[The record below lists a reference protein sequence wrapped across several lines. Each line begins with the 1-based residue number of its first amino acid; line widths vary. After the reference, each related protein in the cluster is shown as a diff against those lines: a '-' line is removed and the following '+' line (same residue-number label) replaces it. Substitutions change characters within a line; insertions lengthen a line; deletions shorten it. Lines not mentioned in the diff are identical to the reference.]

1 MDTSGLHGASE
12 RVAMIKVEKSI
23 VIDRSQ
29 EDVCEYVSDDT
40 NAPRWQRGL
49 LEVRRATEGPIGV
62 GTRHTLVRMFMGR
75 RMGASNEFTQYEPNR
90 LVSFK
95 VTSGSVAAQGW
106 YVVEPAGSDR
116 ARLTSRIEMRPSGLI
131 RLAQALMAASL
142 GREGEAHLRC
152 LTGWLASKVE
162 ERSGPGQGP

>member
-1 MDTSGLHGASE
+1 
-12 RVAMIKVEKSI
+12 MIKVEKSI
-23 VIDRSQ
+23 VIDRRQ
-29 EDVCEYVSDDT
+29 EDVFEYVSDHT

-75 RMGASNEFTQYEPNR
+75 RMEASNEFTQYEPNR

-116 ARLTSRIEMRPSGLI
+116 AKLTSRIEMRPSGLI
-131 RLAQALMAASL
+131 RLLPPPTAANLSPRPEANPTAPQ
-142 GREGEAHLRC
+142 GPRE
-152 LTGWLASKVE
+152 SKVADSSSP
-162 ERSGPGQGP
+162 RP

>member
-1 MDTSGLHGASE
+1 
-12 RVAMIKVEKSI
+12 MIKVEKSI

-29 EDVCEYVSDDT
+29 EDVFEYVSDHT

-49 LEVRRATEGPIGV
+49 FEVRRATEGTIGV
-62 GTRHTLVRMFMGR
+62 GTRHTLVRMIMGR
-75 RMGASNEFTQYEPNR
+75 RMEASDEFTQFEPNP

-116 ARLTSRIEMRPSGLI
+116 VRLTSRIEMR
-131 RLAQALMAASL
+131 
-142 GREGEAHLRC
+142 
-152 LTGWLASKVE
+152 T
-162 ERSGPGQGP
+162 

>member
-1 MDTSGLHGASE
+1 
-12 RVAMIKVEKSI
+12 MIKVEKSI
-23 VIDRSQ
+23 VIDRRQ
-29 EDVCEYVSDDT
+29 EDVFDYVSDHT

-62 GTRHTLVRMFMGR
+62 GTRHTLVRKFMGR
-75 RMGASNEFTQYEPNR
+75 RMEANNEFTQYEPNR

-116 ARLTSRIEMRPSGLI
+116 ATLPSRIDMRPSGLI
-131 RLAQALMAASL
+131 RLAQPLLAASL
-142 GREGEAHLRC
+142 PTGVAANLSDLTGMLEAH
-152 LTGWLASKVE
+152 AD
-162 ERSGPGQGP
+162 ERPAAGRGLD

>member
-1 MDTSGLHGASE
+1 MGPQRGI
-12 RVAMIKVEKSI
+12 AMIKVEKSI
-23 VIDRSQ
+23 GIARGQ
-29 EDVCEYVSDDT
+29 EGVFEYVSDQT

-49 LEVRRATEGPIGV
+49 LGVRRATEGTIGV

-75 RMGASNEFTQYEPNR
+75 RMEASNEFTQYEPNR

-131 RLAQALMAASL
+131 RLAQPLMAAPLRREVEDHLSDL
-142 GREGEAHLRC
+142 KGLLDAEVEGRSVPGKGRE
-152 LTGWLASKVE
+152 
-162 ERSGPGQGP
+162 

>member
-1 MDTSGLHGASE
+1 
-12 RVAMIKVEKSI
+12 MIKVEKSI

-29 EDVCEYVSDDT
+29 EDVFEYVSDHT

-49 LEVRRATEGPIGV
+49 FEVRRAKEGTIGV

-75 RMGASNEFTQYEPNR
+75 RMEASNEFTQYEPTR

-106 YVVEPAGSDR
+106 NVLEPSAQHRAG
-116 ARLTSRIEMRPSGLI
+116 
-131 RLAQALMAASL
+131 
-142 GREGEAHLRC
+142 
-152 LTGWLASKVE
+152 
-162 ERSGPGQGP
+162 

>member
-1 MDTSGLHGASE
+1 
-12 RVAMIKVEKSI
+12 MIKVEKSI

-29 EDVCEYVSDDT
+29 EDVFEYVSDHT

-49 LEVRRATEGPIGV
+49 FEVRRATEGTIGV

-75 RMGASNEFTQYEPNR
+75 RMEASNEFTQYEPNR
-90 LVSFK
+90 LVSFN

-131 RLAQALMAASL
+131 RLAQPLMAASL
-142 GREGEAHLRC
+142 RREVEANLSD
-152 LTGWLASKVE
+152 LKGLLEAKVE
-162 ERSGPGQGP
+162 ERSVPGKGLD